1 MGGEVNRLQAQYQ
14 RLYLRFDPPA
24 QGTDAQPSQDPSD
37 QHPAQS
43 TDQPDQPVRA
53 LVLALRKPAD
63 WDTLAPLWRG
73 VQTDWAWPAPA
84 IAVNGAD
91 AFELWFSLAQPVPR
105 AEAAA
110 LLHQLCQRYLP
121 NVKPERLPRWPSLH
135 AAALAAPLSAALSA
149 PLSAPLSASLPAL
162 PALPAPEAGR
172 IPALHPDTGR
182 WSAFV
187 APDLPAV
194 FGDDPSLDFPPN
206 EDAQAELLSRL
217 GSIQPDD
224 WRAALAALQPAQAVA
239 SVAPVA
245 LPVVPA
251 VAGAVTVVSAVPPV
265 PPPVAAPAMEAAH
278 AVSPHHAALVGPYED
293 PRQFLRDVM
302 NDSSVPLA
310 LRLEAAK
317 ALLG

>member
-1 MGGEVNRLQAQYQ
+1 MPRMNPATPTTRLQDQYQ
-14 RLYLRFDPPA
+14 RLYLPPA
-24 QGTDAQPSQDPSD
+24 AVASGADT
-37 QHPAQS
+37 
-43 TDQPDQPVRA
+43 VRA
-53 LVLALRKPAD
+53 LVLALRQPAD

-73 VQTDWAWPAPA
+73 VQADLAWPAPA

-105 AEAAA
+105 TQAAA
-110 LLHQLCQRYLP
+110 VLRQLCQRYLP
-121 NVKPERLPRWPSLH
+121 SVKPDRLPCWPSQ
-135 AAALAAPLSAALSA
+135 AAA
-149 PLSAPLSASLPAL
+149 
-162 PALPAPEAGR
+162 ALPAPEAGR
-172 IPALHPDTGR
+172 IPALHPTTGR

-217 GSIQPDD
+217 GCIQPSD
-224 WRAALAALQPAQAVA
+224 WQAAVAAMQPANAVAPALHPVAASAVDPAQAASPHPAALA
-239 SVAPVA
+239 
-245 LPVVPA
+245 
-251 VAGAVTVVSAVPPV
+251 
-265 PPPVAAPAMEAAH
+265 
-278 AVSPHHAALVGPYED
+278 GPYED

-302 NDSSVPLA
+302 NTTNAPLA

>member
-1 MGGEVNRLQAQYQ
+1 MNRLQAQYQ
-14 RLYLRFDPPA
+14 RLYLPHTTVTPGTATMHPSHPEPPCED
-24 QGTDAQPSQDPSD
+24 T
-37 QHPAQS
+37 
-43 TDQPDQPVRA
+43 VRA
-53 LVLALRKPAD
+53 SVLALRKPAD

-73 VQTDWAWPAPA
+73 VQADLAWPAPA
-84 IAVNGAD
+84 IAVNGVD

-110 LLHQLCQRYLP
+110 LLHHLCLRYLP
-121 NVKPERLPRWPSLH
+121 NVKPERLRCWPSRD
-135 AAALAAPLSAALSA
+135 AA
-149 PLSAPLSASLPAL
+149 
-162 PALPAPEAGR
+162 ALPAPQPGR

-194 FGDDPSLDFPPN
+194 FGDDPSLDFPPG
-206 EDAQAELLSRL
+206 EDAQADLLSRL

-224 WRAALAALQPAQAVA
+224 WQAAVAAVQPIRADA
-239 SVAPVA
+239 SVAPAVVETA
-245 LPVVPA
+245 L
-251 VAGAVTVVSAVPPV
+251 G
-265 PPPVAAPAMEAAH
+265 APALLSFAAI
-278 AVSPHHAALVGPYED
+278 AGETARAASPHHAALVGPYED

-302 NDSSVPLA
+302 NDSSVALA

>member
-1 MGGEVNRLQAQYQ
+1 MNRLQAQYQ
-14 RLYLRFDPPA
+14 RLYLPRTAVAPGTASAHPSHPEPPA
-24 QGTDAQPSQDPSD
+24 EDT
-37 QHPAQS
+37 
-43 TDQPDQPVRA
+43 VRA

-63 WDTLAPLWRG
+63 WDALAPLWRG
-73 VQTDWAWPAPA
+73 VQADWAWPAPA

-91 AFELWFSLAQPVPR
+91 AFELWFSLAQAVPR

-121 NVKPERLPRWPSLH
+121 NVKPERLPRWPGQH
-135 AAALAAPLSAALSA
+135 AAALAAPLSA
-149 PLSAPLSASLPAL
+149 PLSASL

-224 WRAALAALQPAQAVA
+224 WQAALAAMQSAQAVA
-239 SVAPVA
+239 SVAPA
-245 LPVVPA
+245 VVPA
-251 VAGAVTVVSAVPPV
+251 GAEAAPVAPA
-265 PPPVAAPAMEAAH
+265 AAPATETTHAA
-278 AVSPHHAALVGPYED
+278 SPYHAALVGPTKTRASFYA
-293 PRQFLRDVM
+293 M
-302 NDSSVPLA
+302 
-310 LRLEAAK
+310 
-317 ALLG
+317 